1 METEGRNNLK
11 DYLPSDISN
20 TSYEAKITN
29 VSNEI
34 VTEAQKT
41 DASYS
46 YNVSKNGNIGN
57 QAIAVMD
64 NWAVL
69 EEVEKDIAA
78 EFFYQTKMIKTIMDQ
93 NVLFKSLC
101 QSAKEKI
108 ERLEKACENGN
119 V

>member
-1 METEGRNNLK
+1 METEDRNNLK

-57 QAIAVMD
+57 QTEIEFTIHSNNYEDITFKVYITLTDRIIGFAVSPYLPLRISFVSFVAI
-64 NWAVL
+64 L
-69 EEVEKDIAA
+69 
-78 EFFYQTKMIKTIMDQ
+78 
-93 NVLFKSLC
+93 
-101 QSAKEKI
+101 
-108 ERLEKACENGN
+108 
-119 V
+119 